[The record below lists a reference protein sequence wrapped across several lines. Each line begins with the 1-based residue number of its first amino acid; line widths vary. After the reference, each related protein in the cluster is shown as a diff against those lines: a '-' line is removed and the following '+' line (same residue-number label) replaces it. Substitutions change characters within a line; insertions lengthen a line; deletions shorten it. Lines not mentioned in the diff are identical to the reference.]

1 MANQPGIKVLLDK
14 LKPQIEAFQRVVTM
28 SLLGKGRSPGQDTE
42 ANQATSQ
49 LAYTGPQLEIG
60 DELLITADIVSV
72 YRNLS
77 NALGR
82 VVIIDQISSKADE
95 AIRASAFG
103 IQVCVNMQMAGQ
115 MREAYLQREQS

>member
-14 LKPQIEAFQRVVTM
+14 LKPQIEAFQRVVM
-28 SLLGKGRSPGQDTE
+28 MPLLGKGRSPGHGTE
-42 ANQATSQ
+42 TNKESSQ
-49 LAYTGPQLEIG
+49 VAYTGPQLEIG

-72 YRNLS
+72 YRDLS

-82 VVIIDQISSKADE
+82 VVIIDQITSKADE

-103 IQVCVNMQMAGQ
+103 IQVYVNMQMAGQ
-115 MREAYLQREQS
+115 MRAAYLQREQS